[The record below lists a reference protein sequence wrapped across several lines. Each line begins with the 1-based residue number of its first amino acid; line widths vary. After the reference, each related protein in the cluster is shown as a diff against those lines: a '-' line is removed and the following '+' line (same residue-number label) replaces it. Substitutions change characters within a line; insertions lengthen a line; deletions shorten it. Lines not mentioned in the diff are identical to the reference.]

1 MELTCKQPATGL
13 ADLPR
18 ILEERIIGQR
28 FAIARISR
36 AVQAAELG
44 LNDTG
49 VRPKGS
55 FLLLGPTGVG
65 KTESAKCFTE
75 AIFGSID
82 AMKFRSSMTLF
93 EAASGGAGTFGQ
105 ALDSFFDG
113 VRDGA
118 TLDLLAGTGAP
129 G

>member
-1 MELTCKQPATGL
+1 MELSCIQTATGL
-13 ADLPR
+13 ADPPR

-75 AIFGSID
+75 ALFGS
-82 AMKFRSSMTLF
+82 RETLEMIF
-93 EAASGGAGTFGQ
+93 MNEYASDQRLAEFFGHAEMAIRRHPKGTT
-105 ALDSFFDG
+105 LLFDEIEKG
-113 VRDGA
+113 H
-118 TLDLLAGTGAP
+118 P
-129 G
+129 